1 MVLLAWQSKILLAVQ
16 LAAVPTETAAL
27 TLPLS
32 FAHEVAEPVTVRVLT
47 SFWSGTL
54 HWAFRGAVSPVALAA
69 YQ

>member
-16 LAAVPTETAAL
+16 RAAVPTETAAL

-32 FAHEVAEPVTVRVLT
+32 SAHEVAEPVTVRVLA
-47 SFWSGTL
+47 SFWSRTL
-54 HWAFRGAVSPVALAA
+54 HWAFRGAVSPLALAA